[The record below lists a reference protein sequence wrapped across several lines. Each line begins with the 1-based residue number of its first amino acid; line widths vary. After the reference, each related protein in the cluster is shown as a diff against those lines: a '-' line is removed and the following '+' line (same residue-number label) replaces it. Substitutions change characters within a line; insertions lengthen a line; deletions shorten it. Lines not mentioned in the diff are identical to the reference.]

1 MSISFSLPDAIE
13 TQLRL
18 RIDNVDETAKEAAL
32 VELYRM
38 GTLSHGELA
47 TSLGKS
53 RDETDGVLQAH
64 GVTEDL
70 LTIAEFDEQAAS
82 LRKLLAQ

>member
-18 RIDNVDETAKEAAL
+18 RVANVNETAKEAAL

-38 GTLSHGELA
+38 GQLSHGELA
-47 TSLGKS
+47 ASLGMS
-53 RDETDGVLQAH
+53 RDETNGLLQSH

-70 LTIAEFDEQAAS
+70 LTVAEFDKQAAS
-82 LRKLLAQ
+82 LRKLLAR